1 MACASSSR
9 SRWLALFVVSIH
21 GCAAYRPPV
30 LRPRA
35 TRLAQLRVRAAAVA
49 VPKQPK
55 TNSVGLLRRVRGSS
69 ATARAVFIPAF
80 AVAVVAFQSFTYLCV
95 ETGHFLAALG
105 AATNVGE
112 SMIVQQTP
120 DVLGIIFS
128 VFASNTFTGL
138 YEQQELAHVAVYAE
152 VSVARALLE
161 QLVLVLGGPR
171 EPRCRAALAAY
182 GRYLADLRLDVG
194 DPRRG
199 PAARLHLGAP
209 APRAAAVAAGE
220 GRFEDP
226 LEELLYATSVGLPSP
241 HVYATVKDVRA
252 ARSRRLGAVQR
263 KLPGLQFGMLY
274 ALGASL
280 LSSFVITV
288 AGYAPGASLA
298 MEKWGF
304 AVLAF
309 ALVTCLRVLEDIWS
323 PTSGAYSVSR
333 VLDTMLAGLESE
345 LEERLAED
353 DGGF

>member
-9 SRWLALFVVSIH
+9 SRWLAAVFVVSIH

-30 LRPRA
+30 LRPP
-35 TRLAQLRVRAAAVA
+35 RLAQLRVRAAAVA
-49 VPKQPK
+49 VPKHPK

-105 AATNVGE
+105 AATNVGD

-161 QLVLVLGGPR
+161 QLVLVLGGPG

-182 GRYLADLRLDVG
+182 GRYLADLRLD
-194 DPRRG
+194 
-199 PAARLHLGAP
+199 
-209 APRAAAVAAGE
+209 
-220 GRFEDP
+220 
-226 LEELLYATSVGLPSP
+226 
-241 HVYATVKDVRA
+241 
-252 ARSRRLGAVQR
+252 R

-288 AGYAPGASLA
+288 AGYAPGANLA

-345 LEERLAED
+345 LEERLAEE

>member
-9 SRWLALFVVSIH
+9 SRWLAAVFVVSIH

-30 LRPRA
+30 LRPP
-35 TRLAQLRVRAAAVA
+35 RLAQLRVRAAAVA
-49 VPKQPK
+49 VPKHPK

-105 AATNVGE
+105 AATNVGD

-209 APRAAAVAAGE
+209 ARAAAVARARALRGPAR
-220 GRFEDP
+220 GAALR
-226 LEELLYATSVGLPSP
+226 
-241 HVYATVKDVRA
+241 DVRGPAVAPRLRDGQGRARRAVA
-252 ARSRRLGAVQR
+252 APRAVQR
-263 KLPGLQFGMLY
+263 KLPGLQFGMLC

-288 AGYAPGASLA
+288 AGYAPGANLA

-345 LEERLAED
+345 LEERLAEE